1 MKPLKTGFGIL
12 ERIKH
17 TVIIPIKEVTIE
29 EVLKIWSTDTKKLK
43 KF

>member
-12 ERIKH
+12 ERIKQ
-17 TVIIPIKEVTIE
+17 TVIIPIREVTIE
-29 EVLKIWSTDTKKLK
+29 EILEWLTDTKKSK